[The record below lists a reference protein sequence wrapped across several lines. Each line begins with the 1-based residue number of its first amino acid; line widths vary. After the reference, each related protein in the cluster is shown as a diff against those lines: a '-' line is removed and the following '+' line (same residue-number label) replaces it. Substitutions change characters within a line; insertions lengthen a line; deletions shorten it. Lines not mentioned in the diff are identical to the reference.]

1 MRVQSDFVNLITG
14 LPVIFELNI
23 VKIVVIDLQGGPK
36 KAPCFVFH
44 PKVVLQF
51 FFTYFSGD
59 VDSRPGRFS

>member
-36 KAPCFVFH
+36 KALYFVFH

-51 FFTYFSGD
+51 FFHIFQ
-59 VDSRPGRFS
+59 VM